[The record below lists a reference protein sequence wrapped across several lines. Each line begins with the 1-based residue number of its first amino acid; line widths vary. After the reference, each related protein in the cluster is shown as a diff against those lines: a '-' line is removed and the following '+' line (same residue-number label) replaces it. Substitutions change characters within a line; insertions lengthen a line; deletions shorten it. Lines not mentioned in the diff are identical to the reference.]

1 MTFPRAAPADI
12 VAEYERREAAA
23 GGLERS
29 DPRALAEEV
38 AAALGL
44 PYATVREALLDHWV
58 QGAC

>member
-1 MTFPRAAPADI
+1 MIAPQAAPADI

-23 GGLERS
+23 GGLAKA
-29 DPRALAEEV
+29 DPRALAEDV